1 RAPWRQSW
9 GKVMKR
15 FSDLYRQLDDS
26 NRTRDKVDAMAA
38 YFREAP
44 PEDAIWA
51 VSFLMG
57 RRLGRIVPTPML
69 RVWAA
74 EMAGIPQWLFDDSYH
89 VVGDLAETISLVL
102 PPPAFRLDLPLH
114 VWVEKRLMPL
124 KSLPAADGADAMKD
138 YWNGLDR
145 WHRFVLTKLVTGAL
159 RVGVSRKL
167 LTRALSA
174 VGEVDAAVI
183 SHRLMGQWSPT
194 AETLTRLLSPDVA
207 DADASRPYPFFL
219 AYPLGE
225 NTDEREDLRRYQVE
239 WKWDGIRSQVIRR
252 EGSVAI
258 WTRGEEMVT
267 DRYPE
272 IDAAAG
278 RLPDGTVLDGEILP
292 WASGRVMDFGA
303 LQRRIGRKTVTRR
316 LLETV
321 PVILMAYD
329 LLEHNGRDIRSA
341 PLQERRSRLERLIG
355 DLDTDTIRI
364 SPTVTADSWEALDRM
379 RQRARQIGVEGVM
392 VKRLDSVY
400 GDGRR
405 RGIWWKWK
413 VDPLTVDA
421 VLIYAQSGHGRRAGL
436 FTDYTFGV
444 WDGGELV
451 PFAKAYSGLDDED
464 IRAVDRFVRRHTRER
479 FGPVRSVAPVQV
491 FEIAF
496 EAIRSSTRHKS
507 GVAVRFP
514 RIHRWRTDKGPED
527 ADSLDTLKSLLT
539 KPPSGSGAD
548 MPAEGQGH

>member
-1 RAPWRQSW
+1 
-9 GKVMKR
+9 
-15 FSDLYRQLDDS
+15 
-26 NRTRDKVDAMAA
+26 
-38 YFREAP
+38 
-44 PEDAIWA
+44 
-51 VSFLMG
+51 
-57 RRLGRIVPTPML
+57 
-69 RVWAA
+69 
-74 EMAGIPQWLFDDSYH
+74 
-89 VVGDLAETISLVL
+89 
-102 PPPAFRLDLPLH
+102 
-114 VWVEKRLMPL
+114 
-124 KSLPAADGADAMKD
+124 
-138 YWNGLDR
+138 
-145 WHRFVLTKLVTGAL
+145 
-159 RVGVSRKL
+159 VGVSRKL

-451 PFAKAYSGLDDED
+451 PFAKAYSGLDDAD